1 MEVTWQ
7 LPSGALALF
16 GQYEASGNPA
26 MKRGYV
32 EFRGTKG
39 TLYVDDSGYE
49 IVPEHGGQFQDK
61 APRMDA
67 VDEKCNEGD
76 LTVAHMR
83 NFLDCVKSRALPN
96 ADVEIGHRS
105 TTFSHLGNI
114 ALATRSV
121 IEWDSKAERITNNE
135 QANSLLQ
142 CEYRAPWTLG

>member
-1 MEVTWQ
+1 
-7 LPSGALALF
+7 
-16 GQYEASGNPA
+16 
-26 MKRGYV
+26 MKRGEV

-39 TLYVDDSGYE
+39 TLYIDDSGYE
-49 IVPEHGGQFQDK
+49 IVPESGGQFQDSK
-61 APRMDA
+61 PRMDA
-67 VDEKCNEGD
+67 VEEKSSDGD
-76 LTVAHMR
+76 MTVSHMR

-121 IEWDSKAERITNNE
+121 IEWDGKAERITNNE

-142 CEYRAPWTLG
+142 YEYRAPWTLG